1 MFIKDMAMLQLER
14 QNRLLQMLQQKGFLS
29 TGEAAKHFDV
39 SPMTIWRD
47 IEDLEEQGLVKR
59 VHGGLAIPEWEL
71 GSPTGP
77 ADSDLPGGHQA
88 FPFPAGLLDPRRI
101 ALGKYVAREIIHPG
115 DDLILE
121 GGSTVACLI
130 PHLKAPNLTVITNG
144 LNTLTLA
151 QVYDTIQTVLCCG
164 GVLNQPNA
172 IFIGPQAENFFH
184 AYRVDRALIS
194 AAGLTLKDGLVDPS
208 PIYDSMKRVMCRSA
222 RERIAMIDST
232 KIGKSALSR
241 VMGLSEIDILVT
253 NSDADPQ
260 IVQTLTELGVDVRL
274 VPA

>member
-1 MFIKDMAMLQLER
+1 MLQLER
-14 QNRLLQMLQQKGFLS
+14 QNQLLQWLQHKGFLS
-29 TGEAAKHFDV
+29 TIDVAKHFGV
-39 SPMTIWRD
+39 SQMTIWRD
-47 IEDLEEQGLVKR
+47 IESLEEQGLVKR
-59 VHGGLAIPEWEL
+59 VHGGLAIPDWEL
-71 GSPTGP
+71 GGQDDLLESG
-77 ADSDLPGGHQA
+77 LPGTHHGY
-88 FPFPAGLLDPRRI
+88 PFPAGLQDPRRI
-101 ALGKYVAREIIHPG
+101 ALGKYVAQAIIRPG

-121 GGSTVACLI
+121 GGSTVACVI
-130 PHLKAPNLTVITNG
+130 PHLDAPNLTVITNG

-184 AYRVDRALIS
+184 AYRVDRALVS
-194 AAGLTLKDGLVDPS
+194 AAGLTLKEGLVDPS

-222 RERIAMIDST
+222 RERIALIDST
-232 KIGKSALSR
+232 KIGKNALSR

-253 NSDADPQ
+253 NSDADPRMIQ
-260 IVQTLTELGVDVRL
+260 AITEMGVDVHL

>member
-1 MFIKDMAMLQLER
+1 MLQLER
-14 QNRLLQMLQQKGFLS
+14 QNQLLQWLQHQGFLS
-29 TGEAAKHFDV
+29 TVETAEHFGV
-39 SPMTIWRD
+39 SQMTIWRD
-47 IEDLEEQGLVKR
+47 IETLAEQGLVKR
-59 VHGGLAIPEWEL
+59 VHGGLALPDWEL
-71 GSPTGP
+71 GSEAELAG
-77 ADSDLPGGHQA
+77 AQNGAQRSY
-88 FPFPAGLLDPRRI
+88 PFPAGLQDPRRV
-101 ALGKYVAREIIHPG
+101 ALGKYVAGELIRPG

-130 PHLKAPNLTVITNG
+130 PHLDAANLTVITNG

-184 AYRVDRALIS
+184 AYRVDRALVS

-222 RERIAMIDST
+222 RQRIAMLDST
-232 KIGKSALSR
+232 KIGKRALSR
-241 VMGLSEIDILVT
+241 VMNISEIDILVT
-253 NSDADPQ
+253 NSDADPEIIAALVDQ
-260 IVQTLTELGVDVRL
+260 GLDVRL
-274 VPA
+274 VGG